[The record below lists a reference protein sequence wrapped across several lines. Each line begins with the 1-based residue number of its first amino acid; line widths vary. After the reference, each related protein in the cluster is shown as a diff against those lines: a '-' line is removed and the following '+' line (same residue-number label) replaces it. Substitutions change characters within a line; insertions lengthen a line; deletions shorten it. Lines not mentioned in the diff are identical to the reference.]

1 MSRILKKLFGTDRLA
16 KSVGELEKA
25 SAHTQHDVGSLRVQ
39 GEILARDVESL
50 KLLCGRIAAQQVR
63 SMPAASA
70 LDESEFQV
78 FSQWG
83 EDGIIQF
90 LLAHVPVANEV
101 FVEFGV
107 QDYVESNTRFL
118 LMSNLWSGLI
128 MDGSEEWMAAVRKSN
143 LSWRHTLHAKAAW
156 VTAENVNELI
166 SSAGIGGD
174 IGILSVDI
182 DGMDYWV
189 WKAIHVVQPRIIIAE
204 YNSLF
209 GPGIKVTP
217 PYNPAFERGKAHHSH
232 LFYGISLAA
241 IEQLGSEKGYTLVG
255 TNTAGNNAFLV
266 RKDLAEVFPKRS
278 VSELY
283 RAARFREAR
292 GTDGQLVF
300 PTFAEAQAMIAG
312 CIVHDL
318 STGAERTLKDVEGW
332 RSASD
337 TR

>member
-1 MSRILKKLFGTDRLA
+1 
-16 KSVGELEKA
+16 
-25 SAHTQHDVGSLRVQ
+25 
-39 GEILARDVESL
+39 
-50 KLLCGRIAAQQVR
+50 
-63 SMPAASA
+63 
-70 LDESEFQV
+70 
-78 FSQWG
+78 
-83 EDGIIQF
+83 
-90 LLAHVPVANEV
+90 
-101 FVEFGV
+101 
-107 QDYVESNTRFL
+107 
-118 LMSNLWSGLI
+118 

-143 LSWRHTLHAKAAW
+143 LAWRHTLHAKAAW
-156 VTAENVNELI
+156 VTAGNANELI

-189 WKAIHVVQPRIIIAE
+189 WEAITVVQPRIVIAE

-209 GPGIKVTP
+209 GPDAKVTP
-217 PYNPAFERGKAHHSH
+217 PYTPGFERAKSHHSN

-241 IEQLGSEKGYTLVG
+241 VGQLGSEKGYTLVG

-266 RKDLAEVFPKRS
+266 RNDLAAVFPKRS
-278 VSELY
+278 VSEVY

-318 STGAERTLKDVEGW
+318 STGTENALKDVRGW
-332 RSASD
+332 RRES
-337 TR
+337 

>member
-1 MSRILKKLFGTDRLA
+1 MSRILKKLFGTERLT

-25 SAHTQHDVGSLRVQ
+25 STRTQHDIGSLRVQ
-39 GEILARDVESL
+39 GELLARDVESL
-50 KLLCGRIAAQQVR
+50 KLLCGQIAAQQVR
-63 SMPAASA
+63 TLPAGAA
-70 LDESEFQV
+70 LRESEFQV

-118 LMSNLWSGLI
+118 LMNNLWSGLI

-156 VTAENVNELI
+156 VTSENVNDLI
-166 SSAGIGGD
+166 SSAGISGD

-189 WKAIHVVQPRIIIAE
+189 WKAINIVQPRIIIVE
-204 YNSLF
+204 YNALF
-209 GPGIKVTP
+209 GPDIKVTP
-217 PYNPAFERGKAHHSH
+217 PYNPGFERAKSHHSH
-232 LFYGISLAA
+232 LFYGISLSA
-241 IEQLGSEKGYTLVG
+241 IGQLGSEKGYTLVG

-266 RKDLAEVFPKRS
+266 RKDLASVFPKRN

-292 GTDGQLVF
+292 GTDGQLAF
-300 PTFAEAQAMIAG
+300 PTFAEAQAMIAD
-312 CIVHDL
+312 CIVQDL
-318 STGAERTLKDVEGW
+318 STGTQLMLKDVNGW
-332 RSASD
+332 RIGIG
-337 TR
+337 TT